1 MRQEASYFDDYDPCL
16 IYIAKKLK
24 ESLAIELLLCEN
36 GVEYGVETDQYRGG
50 FLFQTERTGA
60 FFYVRPDAEESAR
73 NLLIQHGYHP
83 AEQKHT
89 EPGTPGQKPNEA
101 PAS

>member
-1 MRQEASYFDDYDPCL
+1 MRQEASFFDDHDPRL

-24 ESLAIELLLCEN
+24 ESLAVELLLSEN

-50 FLFQTERTGA
+50 FIFPAQRTGA
-60 FFYVRPDAEESAR
+60 FFYVRQDAEASAR
-73 NLLIQHGYHP
+73 SLLTEHGYRP
-83 AEQKHT
+83 AE
-89 EPGTPGQKPNEA
+89 PIPDEA